1 MKRLQFLIVVLIM
14 SCASSMTAQKK
25 VIFNTVPS
33 DAEIFLEKN
42 NEFTLLAQGYYELK
56 IGADEVYTIKVWKE
70 GFEPFVKTYTK
81 TNNSV
86 LTENVVLVNRMVK
99 IVASPVSAEVYADNI
114 YAGKGGEEIDVLIK
128 YNTMVN
134 VEVRGEGYR
143 TIRRSYYNMENTEK
157 PPVKENLELADRL
170 VKVIADPPGCEITV
184 DGKIA
189 GGTSAEVVVPK
200 GECIT
205 MKVSKDGFAPVEKS
219 YCNKPEMGMP
229 PVTVQISLKDR
240 IIQINTTPE
249 DAAIRVDGRAVGKGS
264 YSLLVKRDQCA
275 EIEVMKDGFD
285 TNKKSYCN
293 KANMSEPPVTDHI
306 RLAEDEAWLSSIR
319 SDQANV
325 NFSIPVNSNLS
336 DEAAW
341 KIIGQI
347 VMEKFDVIEISDP
360 VTGYLRT
367 AWNVK
372 LFGNGK
378 TIRTRCIVKLGNTNP
393 LRYVI
398 KIVSEESI
406 VPGTSVKEDENF
418 KEWDR
423 LLNAYKDIISEIQAR
438 IS

>member
-1 MKRLQFLIVVLIM
+1 
-14 SCASSMTAQKK
+14 MTAQKK

-229 PVTVQISLKDR
+229 PVTEQISLKDR

>member
-1 MKRLQFLIVVLIM
+1 MKKLLFASVTMIM
-14 SCASSMTAQKK
+14 LCASSLTAQKK
-25 VIFNTVPS
+25 VIFNASPG
-33 DAEIFLEKN
+33 DAGIYLEKS
-42 NEFTLLAQGYYELK
+42 NEFTLLGQGTYELK
-56 IGADEVYTIKVWKE
+56 IGPDEVYTVKVWKE
-70 GFEPFVKTYTK
+70 GFEPFVKSYTR
-81 TNNSV
+81 TNNGT
-86 LTENVVLVNRMVK
+86 LTENVVLQNRVVK
-99 IVASPVSAEVYADNI
+99 IVASPNITEVYADNV
-114 YAGKGGEEIDVLIK
+114 YVGKGGEELEVVIR
-128 YNTMVN
+128 YNNMVN
-134 VEVRGEGYR
+134 LEVRGEGYQ
-143 TIRRSYYNMENTEK
+143 TARRSYYNMENTEV
-157 PPVKENLELADRL
+157 PPLKENIELADRL
-170 VKVIADPPGCEITV
+170 VKILANPPGCQVSV
-184 DGKIA
+184 DGRPA
-189 GGTSAEVVVPK
+189 GETSAEVVVPK
-200 GECIT
+200 GSCIT
-205 MKVSKDGFAPVEKS
+205 LKVVKDGYAPFEKS
-219 YCNKPEMGMP
+219 YCNKPEVALP
-229 PVTVQISLKDR
+229 PISEEIILKDR
-240 IIQINTTPE
+240 IVQINTTPE

-264 YSLLVKRDQCA
+264 YSLLVKRDQCV

-325 NFSIPVNSNLS
+325 NFSIPVSSSLGN
-336 DEAAW
+336 DAAW

-378 TIRTRCIVKLGNTNP
+378 TIRTRCIVKLGNSNP

-423 LLNAYKDIISEIQAR
+423 ILNTYKDIIGEIQAR